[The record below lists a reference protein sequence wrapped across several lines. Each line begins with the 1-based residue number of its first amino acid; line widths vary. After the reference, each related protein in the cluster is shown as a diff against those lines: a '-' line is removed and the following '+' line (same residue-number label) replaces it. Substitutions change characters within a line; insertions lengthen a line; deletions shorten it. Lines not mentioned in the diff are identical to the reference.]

1 MIRRPPRSTRT
12 DTLFPY
18 TTLFRSTPRPGPKSS
33 SDGPCMACFP
43 HTPVGTPR
51 RAIRCRCF
59 FQQPKI
65 KGRRGPV
72 PARGPLVPAPAVGQ
86 DDGVAMDARADG
98 PGDGDGGGDG
108 PCDTAGRVDA
118 VRLAGWRLGRALPC
132 LRVWPGDIV
141 AALPD
146 QAAPI
151 PAGVIRTRPA

>member
-1 MIRRPPRSTRT
+1 
-12 DTLFPY
+12 
-18 TTLFRSTPRPGPKSS
+18 
-33 SDGPCMACFP
+33 
-43 HTPVGTPR
+43 
-51 RAIRCRCF
+51 
-59 FQQPKI
+59 
-65 KGRRGPV
+65 
-72 PARGPLVPAPAVGQ
+72 
-86 DDGVAMDARADG
+86 MDARADG

-151 PAGVIRTRPA
+151 PAGVIRTRPAYRDALRPRRPATHAPAQPLPAPPAVPRPQCLARHPPP

>member
-1 MIRRPPRSTRT
+1 
-12 DTLFPY
+12 
-18 TTLFRSTPRPGPKSS
+18 
-33 SDGPCMACFP
+33 MACFP

-146 QAAPI
+146 QRSEEHTSELQSLMRISYAVFCLKKKTKTYTKRNASI
-151 PAGVIRTRPA
+151 TEHKH